1 MNDAMGQT
9 QLIAAVKSLLSPR
22 NHEGIVTSPR
32 NIDESTELQPI
43 KDGSVPQLLHQTF
56 FNNSVL
62 MSNPLVLTP
71 PTQHATLVQ
80 VNKPFDIPTGVAQVS
95 NKRPREEA
103 VSNKVIDQLPSNA
116 IRSEAFTVHVSGGA
130 YTGFNNNTADNAL
143 PAAPPTKKV
152 RVRRNKIMPAV
163 ISPSSKPSSPQTTLV
178 TPSVS
183 SIVPDVGVLEPQTT
197 VAATVDVADVVNA
210 VDTVVASVVAPVD
223 THPRPTVSELRSSDV
238 DTPASQVVA
247 SVAPVDTP
255 PRPTVSELRSSDVAP
270 VAPSRPTV
278 SELRSSDVAPVVA
291 TQSAARDSLA
301 AASRSFATPSDVRR
315 PVVFAATTNANPTA
329 EALRFKRANIV
340 TPFTNKEDVS
350 AAIKNLYEYLKT
362 KNFEYSSIVE
372 RELSHIVNSGVLVFR
387 PELKTYLML
396 ITQSLTSFQKT
407 IYDHL
412 MYSTLFSYITAMVHL
427 DDLNMFNRDI
437 FTSVMRKF
445 TCTTQEGKTM
455 MNNNIRLLQLL
466 YDVNDIISLS
476 KLLTMLNQPNF
487 WTTPLPETIN

>member
-1 MNDAMGQT
+1 
-9 QLIAAVKSLLSPR
+9 
-22 NHEGIVTSPR
+22 
-32 NIDESTELQPI
+32 
-43 KDGSVPQLLHQTF
+43 
-56 FNNSVL
+56 

-71 PTQHATLVQ
+71 PTQPATLVQ

-103 VSNKVIDQLPSNA
+103 VTNKVIDQLPSNA

-183 SIVPDVGVLEPQTT
+183 SIVPDVGVLEPQPT
-197 VAATVDVADVVNA
+197 VSAAVIAAAAADVADVVNA
-210 VDTVVASVVAPVD
+210 AVDTVVADAAVD
-223 THPRPTVSELRSSDV
+223 TPLRPTVSELRSSDV
-238 DTPASQVVA
+238 DTPVV
-247 SVAPVDTP
+247 SD
-255 PRPTVSELRSSDVAP
+255 LRSSDVAP
-270 VAPSRPTV
+270 VDTP
-278 SELRSSDVAPVVA
+278 VAPVTPVVASVVAPVDTPVAPVATVVAPVVATVA

-362 KNFEYSSIVE
+362 KNFEYSPVVE

-476 KLLTMLNQPNF
+476 KLLTMLNKPNF

>member
-1 MNDAMGQT
+1 MCVHEVMNDAMGQT

-223 THPRPTVSELRSSDV
+223 TH
-238 DTPASQVVA
+238 
-247 SVAPVDTP
+247 